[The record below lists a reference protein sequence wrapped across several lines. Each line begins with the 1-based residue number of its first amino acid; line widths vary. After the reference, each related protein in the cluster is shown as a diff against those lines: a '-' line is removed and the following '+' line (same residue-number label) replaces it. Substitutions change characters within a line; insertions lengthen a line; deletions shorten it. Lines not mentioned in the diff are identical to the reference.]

1 MVEGQSPK
9 KVKSKPKAPA
19 NHPPYKEMVVKAIVA
34 LKERNGSSRQ
44 KILNYIKSNNKVNET
59 MATSQVRKA
68 ILALLASKDICKS
81 AKSPQKEGANGYF
94 KLVKKEAP
102 KKKPA
107 AKKPAAKKAATPKK
121 AAKKVAKK
129 PSSAKKAA
137 KKPAAKKTAAKK
149 KPAKKVVKKTAAK
162 KPAAKKAV
170 KKTATKKKTVSKK
183 K

>member
-19 NHPPYKEMVVKAIVA
+19 NHPPYKEMVVKAIIA

-44 KILNYIKSNNKVNET
+44 KILNYIRSNNKVNET

-107 AKKPAAKKAATPKK
+107 AKKPAKKATTPKK

-137 KKPAAKKTAAKK
+137 KKPAKKTAPKK
-149 KPAKKVVKKTAAK
+149 KPAKKVAKKTAAK
-162 KPAAKKAV
+162 KPAAKKVV
-170 KKTATKKKTVSKK
+170 KKTATKKKTAAKK